1 MDIVRQ
7 RPSRA
12 ATRANLLAAGRQL
25 AGLDE
30 AAAWAVVE
38 QAMAYVRAN
47 WRRVF
52 LKFSQQQADARPDD
66 WAPVFEH
73 EWRKS

>member
-1 MDIVRQ
+1 
-7 RPSRA
+7 
-12 ATRANLLAAGRQL
+12 
-25 AGLDE
+25 
-30 AAAWAVVE
+30 
-38 QAMAYVRAN
+38 MAYVRAN

-73 EWRKS
+73 EWRKP